1 MQNIQSQKS
10 SAFTT
15 YTIGF
20 AKSKSNLHGLLE
32 AVSLS
37 MDTRYAETI
46 FTDSLRKNVS
56 KLGMKLFAQML
67 LVDINMQLNINSKT
81 YVICSE

>member
-1 MQNIQSQKS
+1 
-10 SAFTT
+10 
-15 YTIGF
+15 
-20 AKSKSNLHGLLE
+20 
-32 AVSLS
+32 